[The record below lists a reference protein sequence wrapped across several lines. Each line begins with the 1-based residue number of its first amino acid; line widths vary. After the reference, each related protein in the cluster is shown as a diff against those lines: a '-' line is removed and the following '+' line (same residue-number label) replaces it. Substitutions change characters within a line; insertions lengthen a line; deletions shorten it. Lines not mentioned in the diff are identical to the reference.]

1 MRPDKHKKKQHAA
14 YAKKTAQK
22 NKKSGNTSNDTT
34 NTNSQPRS
42 KPRPRTSGN
51 TSENSVRADDI
62 GFTIESKQFKG
73 SSRNELSLNSNL
85 TEDKDNVTSF
95 SRRQIES
102 NWQQYDELPGDQEI
116 VHHRGAD
123 FMLLLTQTAGSQ
135 FRFKD
140 EETLDEDTTQQEGS
154 TSLFSFDCNELA
166 DKLQTISL
174 PERLEIP
181 RTVFDMEMLEIL
193 DQDATTSNTF
203 PSNQINTTVQQGIP
217 SMSKQEETSTSDNE
231 LEDILAR
238 SQTDRS
244 VLQQSMHADLD
255 PNAASKSRLEAS
267 SLCQEREAEEEV
279 HQKGVNSDR
288 LPSNSLSNPVESSA
302 KHSEDDELDF
312 LLSLGSPVVESNSHQ
327 SKLKDEIE
335 EMSRLQGGT
344 LASLI
349 LHNESTQEVLARPAQ
364 NSSVGSSDVQTTE
377 SLDDWLDSILE
388 D

>member
-1 MRPDKHKKKQHAA
+1 
-14 YAKKTAQK
+14 
-22 NKKSGNTSNDTT
+22 
-34 NTNSQPRS
+34 
-42 KPRPRTSGN
+42 
-51 TSENSVRADDI
+51 
-62 GFTIESKQFKG
+62 
-73 SSRNELSLNSNL
+73 
-85 TEDKDNVTSF
+85 
-95 SRRQIES
+95 
-102 NWQQYDELPGDQEI
+102 
-116 VHHRGAD
+116 
-123 FMLLLTQTAGSQ
+123 
-135 FRFKD
+135 
-140 EETLDEDTTQQEGS
+140 
-154 TSLFSFDCNELA
+154 
-166 DKLQTISL
+166 
-174 PERLEIP
+174 
-181 RTVFDMEMLEIL
+181 MEMLEIL

-335 EMSRLQGGT
+335 GT
-344 LASLI
+344 S
-349 LHNESTQEVLARPAQ
+349 NRKYST
-364 NSSVGSSDVQTTE
+364 
-377 SLDDWLDSILE
+377 
-388 D
+388 